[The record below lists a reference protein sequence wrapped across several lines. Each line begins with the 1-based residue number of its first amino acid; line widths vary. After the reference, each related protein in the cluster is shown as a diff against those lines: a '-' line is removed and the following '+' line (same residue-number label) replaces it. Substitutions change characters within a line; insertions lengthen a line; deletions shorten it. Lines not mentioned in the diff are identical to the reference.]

1 MNVYDF
7 DKTIYPADSA
17 SHFWQ
22 FCVRRHPAAFLS
34 LFRAVPPAL
43 KLLKGEVARGE
54 LKQAMFSCLRSV
66 SDPLGEVEAFWD
78 AHIDRIYPWYLAQ
91 RRDDDLIIS
100 ASPSFLISAACR
112 RLGVRCL
119 ATEMDAATGRL
130 LGPNCYG
137 EEKPRRFLAAFGDA
151 HIDGFY
157 SDSFSDSPMMRLA
170 DRAYRIRKGKVIPV
184 TSIPGKKGRALL
196 PLRKI
201 RKKGAEK

>member
-17 SHFWQ
+17 SHFWK
-22 FCVRRHPAAFLS
+22 FCVRRHPAAFIS

-66 SDPLGEVEAFWD
+66 SDPLAEAEAFWD
-78 AHIDRIYPWYLAQ
+78 SHIDRIYPWYLAQ
-91 RRDDDLIIS
+91 KRPDDLIIS
-100 ASPSFLISAACR
+100 ASPAFLISAACR
-112 RLGVRCL
+112 RLEVRCL
-119 ATEMDAATGRL
+119 ATEMDPSTGLL

-137 EEKPRRFLAAFGDA
+137 EEKPRRFHAAYGDA

-170 DRAYRIRKGKVIPV
+170 DRAYLIRKGKVIPV
-184 TSIPGKKGRALL
+184 KRLPGEKGRRRF
-196 PLRKI
+196 PLRNP
-201 RKKGAEK
+201 REKGAEK